1 MKTIWIATR
10 VSCQPVNGMKAD
22 SLGVFSTEED
32 ARATACDDIK
42 KWREQWKDE
51 GVEVDFDQMTA
62 WFDYDPTDK
71 CKWIITSCVV

>member
-1 MKTIWIATR
+1 MKTIWIAVR

-22 SLGVFSTEED
+22 SLGVFSAEED
-32 ARATACDDIK
+32 AKTAACDDIK
-42 KWREQWKDE
+42 KWRDE

-62 WFDYDPTDK
+62 WFDYDPMDR